1 MLSDQ
6 GRKIDFHEKMF
17 FSVFQEFVKLTTKE
31 KKPIMVMFYAPCE
44 SNFCKFLPKSVMI
57 CGCSPFLFAADPCWP
72 LFFLPNPISHL
83 LTHAGPCL
91 PLFNPACSCSAPFA
105 PAHPCWLLFTSA
117 CFCLPLLTSAHPFS
131 PLFTPAHPCSPLLS
145 PAQPCSSLLTPAY
158 SCLPLFIPAH
168 SCVPFLN
175 AACSCWP
182 MLVCVIV
189 TSLYLIIWISG
200 CGYCKK
206 LKPDYAVAATE
217 LKGEAVSFF
226 QTNSWH
232 IGWWTC

>member
-57 CGCSPFLFAADPCWP
+57 CGCSPFLFPADLCWP

-105 PAHPCWLLFTSA
+105 PAHPCCLLFTSA

-131 PLFTPAHPCSPLLS
+131 PLLTPAHPCSPLLT
-145 PAQPCSSLLTPAY
+145 PAHPCLLLLTLVHPCSFLCALPQRCLLLLAHA
-158 SCLPLFIPAH
+158 CLRYCDFIVSH
-168 SCVPFLN
+168 YLN
-175 AACSCWP
+175 FRVW
-182 MLVCVIV
+182 L
-189 TSLYLIIWISG
+189 L
-200 CGYCKK
+200 
-206 LKPDYAVAATE
+206 
-217 LKGEAVSFF
+217 
-226 QTNSWH
+226 
-232 IGWWTC
+232 

>member
-6 GRKIDFHEKMF
+6 GRKIDFHEKIF
-17 FSVFQEFVKLTTKE
+17 LSVFQEFVKLTTKE

-57 CGCSPFLFAADPCWP
+57 CGCSPFLFPADPCWP

-91 PLFNPACSCSAPFA
+91 PLFNPACSCSALFA
-105 PAHPCWLLFTSA
+105 PAHPCSPT
-117 CFCLPLLTSAHPFS
+117 AHPCS
-131 PLFTPAHPCSPLLS
+131 SLLIPAHPCSP
-145 PAQPCSSLLTPAY
+145 LLTPAY

-226 QTNSWH
+226 QTNSWN
-232 IGWWTC
+232 IEWWTC

>member
-57 CGCSPFLFAADPCWP
+57 CGCSPFLFPADPCWP

-91 PLFNPACSCSAPFA
+91 PLFNPACSCSALFA
-105 PAHPCWLLFTSA
+105 PAHPCSHLLI
-117 CFCLPLLTSAHPFS
+117 
-131 PLFTPAHPCSPLLS
+131 PAHPCSPT
-145 PAQPCSSLLTPAY
+145 AHPCSSLLTHCSPLLTPAY

-175 AACSCWP
+175 AACSCWS

-189 TSLYLIIWISG
+189 TSLYLIIWILG

>member
-6 GRKIDFHEKMF
+6 GKKIDFHEKMF

-57 CGCSPFLFAADPCWP
+57 CGCSPFLFPADPCWP

-105 PAHPCWLLFTSA
+105 TAHPCWLLFTSA

-131 PLFTPAHPCSPLLS
+131 PLFTPAHPCSPLLTT
-145 PAQPCSSLLTPAY
+145 AYPCSALL
-158 SCLPLFIPAH
+158 IPAH
-168 SCVPFLN
+168 PCLLLLTLVHPCSFLCTLPQRCLLLL
-175 AACSCWP
+175 AHACLRYCDF
-182 MLVCVIV
+182 IV
-189 TSLYLIIWISG
+189 SHYLNFRVW
-200 CGYCKK
+200 
-206 LKPDYAVAATE
+206 L
-217 LKGEAVSFF
+217 L
-226 QTNSWH
+226 
-232 IGWWTC
+232 

>member
-57 CGCSPFLFAADPCWP
+57 CGCSPFLFPADPCWP

-91 PLFNPACSCSAPFA
+91 PLFNPACSCSALFA

-117 CFCLPLLTSAHPFS
+117 CFCLPCLPLLTPSHPYS
-131 PLFTPAHPCSPLLS
+131 PLLTPAHPCSPLLT
-145 PAQPCSSLLTPAY
+145 PAHPCLLLLTLVHPCSFLCTLPQRCLLLLAHA
-158 SCLPLFIPAH
+158 CLRYCDFIVSH
-168 SCVPFLN
+168 YLN
-175 AACSCWP
+175 FRVW
-182 MLVCVIV
+182 L
-189 TSLYLIIWISG
+189 L
-200 CGYCKK
+200 
-206 LKPDYAVAATE
+206 
-217 LKGEAVSFF
+217 
-226 QTNSWH
+226 
-232 IGWWTC
+232 